1 VCAQQQSVSD
11 DVGKNSQ
18 SQGGNRRHVPRPA
31 PSDAPFTMPAMSTN
45 SIAAGTT
52 FSLLLIT
59 PSLSNRLSGTLTMP
73 TFGSIVQKG
82 KLAACAVWLPTK
94 ALNKVLFPTLGSPT
108 MPVCSFIVKADVD
121 ADACSRRH
129 TGPQDARGKNPED
142 SCHVEKRRMHH
153 VESAAHM
160 IGQVHVAR
168 AGKFLVMNQFFLYQ
182 LNNQLLFPSRR

>member
-1 VCAQQQSVSD
+1 
-11 DVGKNSQ
+11 
-18 SQGGNRRHVPRPA
+18 
-31 PSDAPFTMPAMSTN
+31 MSTN

-59 PSLSNRLSGTLTMP
+59 PSLSNRVSGTLTMP

-94 ALNKVLFPTLGSPT
+94 ALNNVLFPTLGSPT
-108 MPVCSFIVKADVD
+108 MPVCNFIVKADVD
-121 ADACSRRH
+121 DDACSRR
-129 TGPQDARGKNPED
+129 TGPKDVRGKNPED

-168 AGKFLVMNQFFLYQ
+168 GEFLVVKEIPDVCSL
-182 LNNQLLFPSRR
+182 PI